1 MTREEVFSAF
11 LVGDLVKHMGVI
23 GKILCVD
30 DRDSTLRME
39 RGDGWIKWS
48 DLVRVEDEEAA
59 QILEHR
65 KQVRNACRPALDAAV
80 PVILTKTAIDR
91 CVESMN
97 TVGIQMVGALPDG
110 RLLTIRRNE
119 LGDLIGFSL
128 DLTAD
133 DIELVES

>member
-48 DLVRVEDEEAA
+48 DLVRVEDEEAG

-80 PVILTKTAIDR
+80 PVILTKTALDR
-91 CVESMN
+91 CVGSAD
-97 TVGIQMVGALPDG
+97 TAGILLVGVLPDG

-119 LGDLIGFSL
+119 LGDLTGFSF

>member
-1 MTREEVFSAF
+1 MTREEVLGAF
-11 LVGDLVKHMGVI
+11 LVGDLVKYMGVI

-39 RGDGWIKWS
+39 CGNSWINWS

-59 QILEHR
+59 QIMEHR
-65 KQVRNACRPALDAAV
+65 KQVRNACRSALDAAV
-80 PVILTKTAIDR
+80 PVILTKAANDR
-91 CVESMN
+91 CVESAPR
-97 TVGIQMVGALPDG
+97 VGLQMVGALPDG
-110 RLLTIRRNE
+110 RLLLIKRNE
-119 LGDLIGFSL
+119 SGELIGYSL